1 MESGTMRKYSYVEY
15 SENDRELVRKGI
27 DGIRKVLLGTDT
39 ARKLSILLC
48 LDWFMDPYYGQDI
61 SNIHEELVDLLQT
74 VIISPNEYDVIED
87 AINLLASYEW
97 PPFPIIEKNRNLIPE
112 KFQEEIAYLLNM
124 K

>member
-1 MESGTMRKYSYVEY
+1 MESGAMRKYSYVEY

>member
-1 MESGTMRKYSYVEY
+1 MRKYSYVEY

-48 LDWFMDPYYGQDI
+48 LDWVMDPYYGQDI